1 MYFYLFKVFRH
12 KDGYVAI
19 KENDG
24 TYSFT
29 RVPQEKRIRDMSIK
43 YGGQVRQ
50 RYLEFVFQLQNT
62 SCLK

>member
-1 MYFYLFKVFRH
+1 MYFYLFKEWRRKV
-12 KDGYVAI
+12 GYVAI

-29 RVPQEKRIRDMSIK
+29 RVPQVKRLRDVSFK

-50 RYLEFVFQLQNT
+50 HYWEFYNFDIA
-62 SCLK
+62 